1 VVDRFEA
8 LIDSWRKQI
17 ERINERIDVVAK
29 AVRPSTVNSFQ
40 IERERLE
47 AERRVWETA
56 MKNLQE
62 TLKEQ
67 S

>member
-17 ERINERIDVVAK
+17 ETINERIDGVAK
-29 AVRPSTVNSFQ
+29 AARQAPSAVNSLQF
-40 IERERLE
+40 ERERLE

-56 MKNLQE
+56 IENLRKI
-62 TLKEQ
+62 L
-67 S
+67 